1 MFAAIGRSFRL
12 IGESYRVLRQ
22 DPELIWLALA
32 SFVAVTFV
40 AVVLGG
46 FGLSIGA
53 FGANEEP
60 VRGPGYALIVIGY
73 FLGYFAI
80 IYFQVAL
87 VAAVMHR
94 MDGNDPDIR
103 YALGQA
109 NRRLGAIIMWAAI
122 AATVGL
128 LLRALESM
136 ARGQEGPGR
145 IVASIVVSLLG
156 IAWSLMVFF
165 VIPVIVVEQTTG
177 VEAIKRSSR
186 TLKEKFGEAIIG
198 NQGIGLIMFLAI
210 FVFAGI
216 PLFIGFT
223 VWNASAL
230 VGSVIIVVA
239 MGLGVL
245 IAAGGS
251 ALDSTYRAVLYRYA
265 TVGESGE
272 FSREVLDSAFR
283 PSGDLR
289 RQGGGGL
296 GGSN

>member
-46 FGLSIGA
+46 FGLTIGA
-53 FGANEEP
+53 FGSNEEA
-60 VRGPGYALIVIGY
+60 VSGPGYALIAIGY

-103 YALGQA
+103 YALSQA
-109 NRRLGAIIMWAAI
+109 NHRLGAIIMWAAI

-136 ARGQEGPGR
+136 ARGQDGPGR

-165 VIPVIVVEQTTG
+165 VIPVIVVEQTSG

-186 TLKEKFGEAIIG
+186 TLKERFGEAIIG

-223 VWNASAL
+223 VWNANAL
-230 VGSVIIVVA
+230 VGSVIILVA
-239 MGLGVL
+239 MGIGVL

-265 TVGESGE
+265 TVGENGQ

-289 RQGGGGL
+289 HQGGGGW
-296 GGSN
+296 G